1 MANTSISQA
10 TLSTPQSTDLLPIA
24 RHADTIPRS
33 VTIGSIVGLAG
44 TVASVTVG
52 TGLTG
57 GTITTTGTIGLSN
70 TTVTAAAY
78 GAASSVGTFT
88 VNAQGQLTQ
97 AASVAISIPPS
108 AINSAI
114 PNSSLL
120 YSSVTLNGTAVS
132 LGGSGTIT
140 AANPYALTIGTGL
153 SGTSYNGSS
162 AVTIAISNTG
172 VLATNYG
179 SSASVGTF
187 TVNSQGQITA
197 ASSQAIAI
205 TAGAVSGLAASATID
220 TTNASNISS
229 GTLATGRLTGSYAG
243 ITGVGALT
251 SGTWN
256 ATTIG
261 TGYGGT
267 GGTAAPTAGGIG
279 YGTGSALAYTAAG
292 TANYVLLSG
301 SAGAPSWGAQ
311 SGLSVGTATNIA
323 GGAANQIHYQTGAG
337 ATSFITAPT
346 IASTYLEWTG
356 SAFTWGTIAAGS
368 GTVTSITAGTGLS
381 GGTITAAGTIALAN
395 TTVTASSYGS
405 ASSVPTFTVN
415 AQGQLRRLPTPPSP
429 LLRLPYLA
437 WWRRPRS
444 TPPTRRTSAAAP

>member
-24 RHADTIPRS
+24 RHADTTPRS

-44 TVASVTVG
+44 TVASVTAG

-57 GTITTTGTIGLSN
+57 GIITTTGTIGLSN

-78 GAASSVGTFT
+78 GSASSVGTFT

-97 AASVAISIPPS
+97 AASIAISIPPS

-114 PNSSLL
+114 PNSSLF

-229 GTLATGRLTGSYAG
+229 GTLVTGRLTGSYAG
-243 ITGVGALT
+243 ITGVGVLT

-301 SAGAPSWGAQ
+301 SAGAPSWVAQ

-356 SAFTWGTIAAGS
+356 SAFTWGTIAAG
-368 GTVTSITAGTGLS
+368 TVTSITAGTGLS
-381 GGTITAAGTIALAN
+381 GGTITTAGTISMPAVGTAGTYGAAGTVPVI
-395 TTVTASSYGS
+395 TTDTLS
-405 ASSVPTFTVN
+405 
-415 AQGQLRRLPTPPSP
+415 LIHI
-429 LLRLPYLA
+429 
-437 WWRRPRS
+437 
-444 TPPTRRTSAAAP
+444 